1 MYKNFI
7 VDSAEVVLTLKGI
20 CGQINS
26 KSTFVSVD
34 WWLLHTSSHKRFV
47 MSENNNT
54 NIFDNGIYVVAG
66 EYGGQ
71 LYHSQNGTDIHKNTQ
86 V

>member
-1 MYKNFI
+1 
-7 VDSAEVVLTLKGI
+7 
-20 CGQINS
+20 
-26 KSTFVSVD
+26 
-34 WWLLHTSSHKRFV
+34 